1 MKKGTLERAETDYKK
16 RFVLRKVKKRWVVT
30 GIIFATIVPSL
41 SFAESDVLAD
51 DGIVKSSF
59 PTLFG
64 QSLTPVKASKQTAT
78 IVPYAAVPTPT
89 IDDLKDTA
97 TDLNEQRTV
106 SYDNSNYQNV
116 FTVSG
121 TGTDDL
127 AHNETINGTNY
138 TILTPTKTDV
148 NKKTGAVAFN
158 QQIDMT
164 KDWSFNFNIDL
175 VRLNSAGFLSGYG
188 VGDFIGLVLSPTAPS
203 QLASAGGAK
212 QFGGGL
218 GLNGLPNSLNWG
230 IDFYNNSASQDS
242 NSANYTPVGF
252 GDSSLGI
259 NPGALSKMG
268 NQVMGW
274 RSTGA
279 NGLLN
284 TANSTTDQQQAITT
298 LNNVTTGSGNSDNQW
313 GGSGGGPNLSAPVAV
328 SYTYNDANNTGTL
341 TIQVTTNSPQTFT
354 RTINLTN
361 TSMSVGVMAGYN
373 LAYTQMGTHITNF
386 TLEIGSGTTTVNYLD
401 QKGNPIRPS
410 TQFIA
415 NTTDTIGITGGSPNA
430 DADTY
435 AFTAPSLQGYSLVKN
450 GTADVTVGSDTISNG
465 VTVPGNT
472 MNIQYQGDYQSAPL
486 SAVSKTAGVPVPV
499 NLPTNDID
507 YSGTTKEPIAFT
519 STDATLTVPGYT
531 YTVTGPNGRTYDTL
545 AEAVADNPTFD
556 DTTNGYVKNDVSP
569 QPFTVNYTADNVT
582 VNYGIIETSGVVDT
596 TNTSKLASSDT
607 LSPNQPTIGQTLT
620 SSLATAII
628 TAPDTETP
636 KLQASG
642 IVPNGYH
649 LTGKVYWSKDG
660 GATTTAVPTV
670 ALSVDD
676 VSSSDTATLL
686 FEVAK
691 DYQAANV
698 TINYGNS
705 GGGTPPASTTL
716 SQNGLTGG
724 TFSFNLLGLPVQG
737 YHLVSATDPSG
748 ANLSLPLT
756 AISGQY
762 DATNNLQAT
771 TDSAPQNYTLTAAAD
786 LQQLNISYNFP
797 AGYNLSSHLTND
809 QKMQIGTTASTFADV
824 AVPTIAGYTAEI
836 TYPDG
841 TKQTSDTITG
851 IVADNTSNGTSQID
865 SVPQTAT
872 VNYVANAQTITV
884 NYTNPIDGTTS
895 TDTISGETD
904 GTYAAIPITQISG
917 YASNV
922 SINNGTSQVM
932 TTVPSGSFGST
943 PIVIDVT
950 YDPWSAQVNYYSQQ
964 VDSAGSPIG
973 ALDALPGS
981 FASQT
986 SGINFGFDILFGTT
1000 SATQT
1005 SGLQAVTAIPA
1016 GYHISNFYWSDKPD
1030 GTTQDKTP
1038 PYHTDQTWDN
1048 MTNTAS
1054 GLVPSYQAA
1063 IVYQYTKDVQQANIN
1078 VAGAPSGQGVTNG
1091 QNTLSG
1097 MNNAPYTGVTGGTQ
1111 VVSVPQINGYLAT
1124 VTDGSG
1130 KVVSLTNSQF
1140 TITYDATNNGTSTT
1154 DSASQDYTITYTAR
1168 SAKVLVN
1175 YTYANGTNTNVS
1187 SSSSVDTTAY
1197 TAPILPQS
1205 VTINTQTDGTYSLT
1219 VPTVD
1224 GYTWTVSDG
1233 KGNSYTS
1240 STLPAN
1246 FTSDGTNVTYTVSYT
1261 ASNATHVINYYEA
1274 TYDTSGKYT
1283 FTTTP
1288 VPSLPAQT
1296 VTGPIG
1302 SIQTFGVTSANIA
1315 VPSGWSLDPM
1325 GASLSALTGD
1335 NDNLN
1340 GGDTAKRLT
1349 FTPGT
1354 TDYAV
1359 YLSRDIQSVQV
1370 KFVNDPKNSS
1380 TIYQDGKTG
1389 KTYTVPTT
1397 GFARS
1402 GYDYTIKDASGN
1414 VVTAIN
1420 GTYDDTSNGNASSP
1434 VYNNGDG
1441 DKTPQVYTVTYTPQT
1456 QEAILK
1462 TDSSD
1467 PDNAGGLTYP
1477 SATGATNSNIAF
1489 ATTDKTLARAG
1500 YNYNVTVSYTNS
1512 NGDAVS
1518 ASYPNLALALAA
1530 NATYNDNDVVG
1541 GQDSNPQI
1549 FTVSYI
1555 PSSQTA
1561 ILQTDAT
1568 DPKGAQTVDTQ
1579 NGLTAQ
1585 TITFSKSDSDLARA
1599 GYTYQVKVPNGTDY
1613 PTLTAALAAA
1623 GTYDKTP
1630 NGTSVTDSEPQ
1641 TFTASYTANPLTVK
1655 INYVYGAP
1663 KNGDVPSGDF
1673 STQDVPTQAIGVTNG
1688 TTYTTDVNTTPTPI
1702 ATGITVP
1709 TIPGYT
1715 PNVTTVTP
1723 KFTVDSNGNP
1733 TEPEITVTY
1742 NASPDS
1748 ATITYSDEAGNNLLS
1763 YIGSNPTSQ
1772 NGYTDGV
1779 IMTSGPSVP
1788 GYTLKGF
1795 KYNGG
1800 ALDTNLADLNNAYY
1814 TTDADNIEFV
1824 YTPDTQTV
1832 AIHYLYS
1839 SDDNSPKN
1847 GEVPLA
1853 DFGSQTVTDSA
1864 SGPTNSTGSEITV
1877 PAIPGYTVSVSKVTP
1892 DYAIDPKTGQ
1902 LVTPSLNV
1910 TYTANNQN
1918 AEISYLIAP
1927 NATKNPDGSYN
1938 VDPNDLVSATASQT
1952 RGAATSA
1959 VGVTDQ
1965 AIGVSAP
1972 IIPGYTIYSRTANGV
1987 TVPDISTV
1995 TFDATADPDKLEV
2008 IYVPNQQTVT
2018 VHYVFQLPADY
2029 SGSYGTGTPIDYATN
2044 NGKAV
2049 PGLDDKVVVGYSNLP
2064 STTDTLP
2071 TNIEPGWEINPTPQ
2085 TIDWTTGTDGNL
2097 TKTDYYYYVAPNTNE
2112 IDIQYLSTV
2121 ANTNLID
2128 LIHANNINPILT
2140 TEVQTGSRFTYSG
2153 AFDIP
2158 GYDFNSYTYNGAS
2171 STTRPDI
2178 STTTMPYQNGATALN
2193 LYYQPSAQKVAINY
2207 VYDQNDGSSKHGPV
2221 PSSDFASGSSVVT
2234 EADGVT
2240 SGTTYTTNLDSS
2252 TQIPV
2257 ATPITVPTIQ
2267 GYTPN
2272 VTSINPSFAINTD
2285 GTLVNST
2292 ITVTYTANQDNV
2304 ATMQYVNEDDND
2316 KDISQYASTPVSLNA
2331 SGTTDQ
2337 VIPTS
2342 GAVNIPGYT
2351 FDHIEYKTA
2360 AGVTDPNADLSNLTF
2375 SGGGATPDNVKFVYK
2390 ANDQTVNVHY
2400 LYSGGGFNGQEIQGL
2415 TPGKIQGKS
2424 NQAATTTTAP
2434 NAPVGYDL
2442 VKTGLVNGN
2451 SQPVMWTTVN
2461 GTLVTPDIYFYYQA
2475 QVTQATINYTTTT
2488 GGSDLNA
2495 VVPTGTVTST
2505 VNGQTDA
2512 TIPVSGAV
2520 PIAGYT
2526 FKSMTVNG
2534 AEKATSVADA
2544 NAVTSVFTPNATVS
2558 DKTAIEY
2565 LYTPDTQ
2572 KTIVKF
2578 VDASGNPIVD
2588 ASGTAIPDVTL
2599 TGTTGGTIDYSGMT
2613 DTYSGY
2619 NLTTDGRITTTT
2631 YDSKDD
2637 ADQVVYMVYQ
2647 PDVEKVTVNYKDS
2660 NQNVLKSSTELTGV
2674 SNGVIDYASIDANL
2688 PGYTLMTDGRTT
2700 TTHYD
2705 IDSGTDQT
2713 VDLVYQ
2719 ANQQQVIVNLKVS
2732 RDGGQTWENLTK
2744 SITLSGNS
2752 NDPIDYKALQTAYPG
2767 YKLIDDSQENS
2778 TKNYDTADGVNQIV
2792 NLYYAPLKQVAIL
2805 QTDATD
2811 PDYSGGKNITTTSD
2825 GYSFGNLKFA
2835 SDSEQNL
2842 VRKGFTYKVYGP
2854 DGVWYDTLANA
2865 IAANA
2870 TYDGTL
2876 NSDAIDTTV
2885 PTTRALGL
2893 GGALGLGRSVVPIN
2907 PGIDPANPGMQADD
2921 LVPQVFTVSYTP
2933 MPESMVVQTINDPA
2947 GNKVYPTAT
2956 GVTGLDDNGKPI
2968 ASTSPIYQSGMQLSL
2983 VPNVA
2988 NFYNVNVVDTQLQT
3002 TSSGLPN
3009 LTRNGYTYVVKA
3021 PDGTE
3026 YPTLQAATNAVHVF
3040 DNDPSSNQVFEVV
3053 YTAQLQ
3059 TVNLMT
3065 DSSDP
3070 KGAQTIESAHGPSDS
3085 NISLNSDDS
3094 NLKRSGYVYQVT
3106 GPDGKVYPTLADAL
3120 KNNPTYDAN
3129 AIDSTTGIDAT
3140 PQNFMVTYTPVK
3152 QTANLIV
3159 NGKIFDTVTGDS
3171 DSKLIF
3177 NKTDN
3182 DLYQSGYTYKVT
3194 APNGKVYNSLA
3205 EALKAIGS
3213 YDHND
3218 LTDDQDTTP
3227 QNFIVVYTKN
3237 QDKDKENPSVPPAQG
3252 TDGHEFGSFGEKI
3265 EQYGLLSALLLTIPI
3280 LIFLGLNKLKK
3291 KSE

>member
-1 MKKGTLERAETDYKK
+1 
-16 RFVLRKVKKRWVVT
+16 
-30 GIIFATIVPSL
+30 
-41 SFAESDVLAD
+41 
-51 DGIVKSSF
+51 
-59 PTLFG
+59 
-64 QSLTPVKASKQTAT
+64 
-78 IVPYAAVPTPT
+78 
-89 IDDLKDTA
+89 
-97 TDLNEQRTV
+97 
-106 SYDNSNYQNV
+106 
-116 FTVSG
+116 
-121 TGTDDL
+121 
-127 AHNETINGTNY
+127 
-138 TILTPTKTDV
+138 
-148 NKKTGAVAFN
+148 
-158 QQIDMT
+158 
-164 KDWSFNFNIDL
+164 
-175 VRLNSAGFLSGYG
+175 
-188 VGDFIGLVLSPTAPS
+188 
-203 QLASAGGAK
+203 
-212 QFGGGL
+212 
-218 GLNGLPNSLNWG
+218 
-230 IDFYNNSASQDS
+230 
-242 NSANYTPVGF
+242 
-252 GDSSLGI
+252 
-259 NPGALSKMG
+259 
-268 NQVMGW
+268 
-274 RSTGA
+274 
-279 NGLLN
+279 
-284 TANSTTDQQQAITT
+284 
-298 LNNVTTGSGNSDNQW
+298 
-313 GGSGGGPNLSAPVAV
+313 
-328 SYTYNDANNTGTL
+328 
-341 TIQVTTNSPQTFT
+341 
-354 RTINLTN
+354 
-361 TSMSVGVMAGYN
+361 
-373 LAYTQMGTHITNF
+373 
-386 TLEIGSGTTTVNYLD
+386 
-401 QKGNPIRPS
+401 
-410 TQFIA
+410 
-415 NTTDTIGITGGSPNA
+415 
-430 DADTY
+430 
-435 AFTAPSLQGYSLVKN
+435 
-450 GTADVTVGSDTISNG
+450 
-465 VTVPGNT
+465 
-472 MNIQYQGDYQSAPL
+472 
-486 SAVSKTAGVPVPV
+486 
-499 NLPTNDID
+499 
-507 YSGTTKEPIAFT
+507 
-519 STDATLTVPGYT
+519 
-531 YTVTGPNGRTYDTL
+531 
-545 AEAVADNPTFD
+545 
-556 DTTNGYVKNDVSP
+556 
-569 QPFTVNYTADNVT
+569 
-582 VNYGIIETSGVVDT
+582 
-596 TNTSKLASSDT
+596 
-607 LSPNQPTIGQTLT
+607 
-620 SSLATAII
+620 
-628 TAPDTETP
+628 
-636 KLQASG
+636 
-642 IVPNGYH
+642 
-649 LTGKVYWSKDG
+649 
-660 GATTTAVPTV
+660 
-670 ALSVDD
+670 
-676 VSSSDTATLL
+676 
-686 FEVAK
+686 
-691 DYQAANV
+691 
-698 TINYGNS
+698 
-705 GGGTPPASTTL
+705 
-716 SQNGLTGG
+716 
-724 TFSFNLLGLPVQG
+724 
-737 YHLVSATDPSG
+737 
-748 ANLSLPLT
+748 
-756 AISGQY
+756 
-762 DATNNLQAT
+762 
-771 TDSAPQNYTLTAAAD
+771 
-786 LQQLNISYNFP
+786 
-797 AGYNLSSHLTND
+797 
-809 QKMQIGTTASTFADV
+809 
-824 AVPTIAGYTAEI
+824 
-836 TYPDG
+836 
-841 TKQTSDTITG
+841 
-851 IVADNTSNGTSQID
+851 
-865 SVPQTAT
+865 
-872 VNYVANAQTITV
+872 
-884 NYTNPIDGTTS
+884 
-895 TDTISGETD
+895 
-904 GTYAAIPITQISG
+904 
-917 YASNV
+917 
-922 SINNGTSQVM
+922 M
-932 TTVPSGSFGST
+932 TTWG
-943 PIVIDVT
+943 
-950 YDPWSAQVNYYSQQ
+950 
-964 VDSAGSPIG
+964 
-973 ALDALPGS
+973 
-981 FASQT
+981 
-986 SGINFGFDILFGTT
+986 LF
-1000 SATQT
+1000 
-1005 SGLQAVTAIPA
+1005 
-1016 GYHISNFYWSDKPD
+1016 
-1030 GTTQDKTP
+1030 
-1038 PYHTDQTWDN
+1038 
-1048 MTNTAS
+1048 
-1054 GLVPSYQAA
+1054 
-1063 IVYQYTKDVQQANIN
+1063 
-1078 VAGAPSGQGVTNG
+1078 
-1091 QNTLSG
+1091 
-1097 MNNAPYTGVTGGTQ
+1097 
-1111 VVSVPQINGYLAT
+1111 
-1124 VTDGSG
+1124 
-1130 KVVSLTNSQF
+1130 
-1140 TITYDATNNGTSTT
+1140 
-1154 DSASQDYTITYTAR
+1154 
-1168 SAKVLVN
+1168 
-1175 YTYANGTNTNVS
+1175 
-1187 SSSSVDTTAY
+1187 
-1197 TAPILPQS
+1197 
-1205 VTINTQTDGTYSLT
+1205 
-1219 VPTVD
+1219 
-1224 GYTWTVSDG
+1224 
-1233 KGNSYTS
+1233 
-1240 STLPAN
+1240 
-1246 FTSDGTNVTYTVSYT
+1246 
-1261 ASNATHVINYYEA
+1261 
-1274 TYDTSGKYT
+1274 
-1283 FTTTP
+1283 
-1288 VPSLPAQT
+1288 
-1296 VTGPIG
+1296 
-1302 SIQTFGVTSANIA
+1302 
-1315 VPSGWSLDPM
+1315 
-1325 GASLSALTGD
+1325 
-1335 NDNLN
+1335 
-1340 GGDTAKRLT
+1340 
-1349 FTPGT
+1349 
-1354 TDYAV
+1354 
-1359 YLSRDIQSVQV
+1359 
-1370 KFVNDPKNSS
+1370 
-1380 TIYQDGKTG
+1380 
-1389 KTYTVPTT
+1389 
-1397 GFARS
+1397 
-1402 GYDYTIKDASGN
+1402 
-1414 VVTAIN
+1414 
-1420 GTYDDTSNGNASSP
+1420 
-1434 VYNNGDG
+1434 
-1441 DKTPQVYTVTYTPQT
+1441 
-1456 QEAILK
+1456 
-1462 TDSSD
+1462 
-1467 PDNAGGLTYP
+1467 
-1477 SATGATNSNIAF
+1477 
-1489 ATTDKTLARAG
+1489 
-1500 YNYNVTVSYTNS
+1500 
-1512 NGDAVS
+1512 
-1518 ASYPNLALALAA
+1518 
-1530 NATYNDNDVVG
+1530 
-1541 GQDSNPQI
+1541 
-1549 FTVSYI
+1549 
-1555 PSSQTA
+1555 
-1561 ILQTDAT
+1561 
-1568 DPKGAQTVDTQ
+1568 
-1579 NGLTAQ
+1579 
-1585 TITFSKSDSDLARA
+1585 
-1599 GYTYQVKVPNGTDY
+1599 
-1613 PTLTAALAAA
+1613 
-1623 GTYDKTP
+1623 
-1630 NGTSVTDSEPQ
+1630 
-1641 TFTASYTANPLTVK
+1641 
-1655 INYVYGAP
+1655 
-1663 KNGDVPSGDF
+1663 
-1673 STQDVPTQAIGVTNG
+1673 
-1688 TTYTTDVNTTPTPI
+1688 
-1702 ATGITVP
+1702 
-1709 TIPGYT
+1709 
-1715 PNVTTVTP
+1715 
-1723 KFTVDSNGNP
+1723 
-1733 TEPEITVTY
+1733 
-1742 NASPDS
+1742 
-1748 ATITYSDEAGNNLLS
+1748 
-1763 YIGSNPTSQ
+1763 
-1772 NGYTDGV
+1772 
-1779 IMTSGPSVP
+1779 
-1788 GYTLKGF
+1788 F
-1795 KYNGG
+1795 K
-1800 ALDTNLADLNNAYY
+1800 
-1814 TTDADNIEFV
+1814 
-1824 YTPDTQTV
+1824 
-1832 AIHYLYS
+1832 
-1839 SDDNSPKN
+1839 
-1847 GEVPLA
+1847 
-1853 DFGSQTVTDSA
+1853 
-1864 SGPTNSTGSEITV
+1864 
-1877 PAIPGYTVSVSKVTP
+1877 
-1892 DYAIDPKTGQ
+1892 
-1902 LVTPSLNV
+1902 
-1910 TYTANNQN
+1910 
-1918 AEISYLIAP
+1918 
-1927 NATKNPDGSYN
+1927 
-1938 VDPNDLVSATASQT
+1938 
-1952 RGAATSA
+1952 
-1959 VGVTDQ
+1959 
-1965 AIGVSAP
+1965 
-1972 IIPGYTIYSRTANGV
+1972 
-1987 TVPDISTV
+1987 ISTC
-1995 TFDATADPDKLEV
+1995 
-2008 IYVPNQQTVT
+2008 
-2018 VHYVFQLPADY
+2018 
-2029 SGSYGTGTPIDYATN
+2029 
-2044 NGKAV
+2044 
-2049 PGLDDKVVVGYSNLP
+2049 
-2064 STTDTLP
+2064 
-2071 TNIEPGWEINPTPQ
+2071 
-2085 TIDWTTGTDGNL
+2085 
-2097 TKTDYYYYVAPNTNE
+2097 
-2112 IDIQYLSTV
+2112 
-2121 ANTNLID
+2121 LI
-2128 LIHANNINPILT
+2128 
-2140 TEVQTGSRFTYSG
+2140 TYSG

-2158 GYDFNSYTYNGAS
+2158 GYNFNSYTYNGAS
-2171 STTRPDI
+2171 STTRPDT
-2178 STTTMPYQNGATALN
+2178 STTTMPYQNAATALN

-2240 SGTTYTTNLDSS
+2240 SGTTYTTNLDTS

-2599 TGTTGGTIDYSGMT
+2599 TGTTGGTIDYSGLT

-2619 NLTTDGRITTTT
+2619 SLTTDGRITTTT

-2893 GGALGLGRSVVPIN
+2893 GGAPGLGRSVVPIN

-3026 YPTLQAATNAVHVF
+3026 YPTLQAATNEVHVF